1 MVVLQED
8 WKTRAEGCEELRGVV
23 KGLSEAGDLL
33 PYLPPFLQLLDSL
46 FDDNNFRISLT
57 VLEIFRLLLDL
68 LDKETLLEHLRQL
81 VHAVRKHVGDSKVVV
96 RIENM
101 RVFRRLLQAASPA
114 TVVPILCDALNSHRS
129 SRVRE
134 DSLNLII
141 YALMTFPSYE
151 FDLRRLAERV
161 SVSVADP
168 KRRVRHA
175 ALECL
180 AAIAQFLGPAR
191 LGPLMAAVD
200 RLEVSPRASVCL
212 LIDVQRCVWEW
223 RILICR
229 LICPSYVG
237 NNEERR
243 KIRRIW
249 KQIASSPVHTYRT
262 AS

>member
-1 MVVLQED
+1 M
-8 WKTRAEGCEELRGVV
+8 
-23 KGLSEAGDLL
+23 
-33 PYLPPFLQLLDSL
+33 QLLDSL

-57 VLEIFRLLLDL
+57 ILDIFRLLLDL
-68 LDKETLLEHLRQL
+68 LDKDTLVEHLRPL

-114 TVVPILCDALNSHRS
+114 AVVPILCDALGSHRS

-151 FDLRRLAERV
+151 FDLKRLAERV
-161 SVSVADP
+161 SVAVADP

-180 AAIAQFLGPAR
+180 AAVAQFLGPAR
-191 LGPLMAAVD
+191 LSPLMAAAD
-200 RLEVSPRASVCL
+200 RVEVRRGDA
-212 LIDVQRCVWEW
+212 
-223 RILICR
+223 R
-229 LICPSYVG
+229 LICIWM
-237 NNEERR
+237 
-243 KIRRIW
+243 KIRI
-249 KQIASSPVHTYRT
+249 QVNTT
-262 AS
+262 